1 MVCYVL
7 SLLLLTV
14 HVHGGYHGDEDGVYG
29 GDEDGVFGGDGLS
42 VPHIHHGVER
52 ADIWGDVWVVNL
64 RSGID
69 PQVHQSSSMCPN
81 ISPLIMR

>member
-7 SLLLLTV
+7 NLLLLTV
-14 HVHGGYHGDEDGVYG
+14 HVHGGG
-29 GDEDGVFGGDGLS
+29 GDEGDDLT

-52 ADIWGDVWVVNL
+52 ANIWGDVWVVNL

-69 PQVHQSSSMCPN
+69 PQVLLTCSVCGN
-81 ISPLIMR
+81 ISPLFVR

>member
-7 SLLLLTV
+7 FLLFLTV
-14 HVHGGYHGDEDGVYG
+14 HVHGGYGGDEGGVYG
-29 GDEDGVFGGDGLS
+29 GDGLS
-42 VPHIHHGVER
+42 APHIHHGVER

-69 PQVHQSSSMCPN
+69 PQVHLSYSVCAS
-81 ISPLIMR
+81 ISPLFVR